1 MAPDSIPNA
10 SVAVASPNSKDSSK
24 KKKKR
29 GNRSVKLKQCKLDVR
44 RDQWLYQVNNKDG
57 CKEDHNSG
65 CVSKPVVKPT
75 EEDVFSDSNSW
86 LSKSPI
92 SPVSSLLGI
101 NDSGVNI
108 TASSRSSIG
117 SCSMNEEEND
127 YDDENEDDGDCFDDW
142 ESMADALAAEENNL
156 QRNRPNEPLYS
167 ESVLARDGLM
177 DEGSDPISCPIC
189 AEDLD
194 STDSRFFPCLC
205 GFRLCLF
212 CHKRILEGDG
222 RCPGCRKDYDC
233 GPVEGEAI
241 VNEGSWTFKLARSRS
256 CSTMKRS

>member
-1 MAPDSIPNA
+1 MALDSIPNG
-10 SVAVASPNSKDSSK
+10 SVAVASPNSKDSS
-24 KKKKR
+24 KKKR

-44 RDQWLYQVNNKDG
+44 REQWLSQVKNKDG
-57 CKEDHNSG
+57 CKEEHIGG
-65 CVSKPVVKPT
+65 CVSKLVVKPT
-75 EEDVFSDSNSW
+75 DEDVFSDSNSW

-92 SPVSSLLGI
+92 SPVSSILGI

-108 TASSRSSIG
+108 TASSVSSI
-117 SCSMNEEEND
+117 SSSSMNEEENE
-127 YDDENEDDGDCFDDW
+127 YDAENEDDGDCFDDW
-142 ESMADALAAEENNL
+142 ESMADALAAEEINL

-167 ESVLARDGLM
+167 ESERLM
-177 DEGSDPISCPIC
+177 DEEPEPISCPIC

-222 RCPGCRKDYDC
+222 RCPGCRKEYDC
-233 GPVEGEAI
+233 GLVEGEAM
-241 VNEGSWTFKLARSRS
+241 VTEGSWTFKLARSRS